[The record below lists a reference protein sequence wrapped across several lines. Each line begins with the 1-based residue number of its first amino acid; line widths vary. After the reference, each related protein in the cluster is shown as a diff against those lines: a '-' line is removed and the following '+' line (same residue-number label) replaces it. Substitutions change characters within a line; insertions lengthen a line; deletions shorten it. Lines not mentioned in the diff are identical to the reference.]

1 MKLTLKSLLAVAALA
16 FAGIGSALTASPAQA
31 ATNIVCDEQGQ
42 SGTVFPLDGIDG
54 PAGPKVSHAFRC
66 KNTVTGV
73 KPSDSRTAD
82 LFNSLST
89 LPANVK
95 NTLKSN
101 NFKYFFF
108 NNRAEA
114 IDYFANTAPYNDP
127 LLWNIVAPFADATTR
142 CGNTGY
148 AIQRFTGEKVIAV
161 SVYNNCTYDQF
172 TSPPVASVLN
182 PSVRRTG
189 FHETGHAFDFS
200 LGDPSQP
207 ANVPSARSG
216 FTTLFTNDK
225 TLLTPSDWSTRTT
238 PSKHSYICNLF
249 SISAPTAL
257 EKDLG
262 ATPNGGTSGQV
273 CQTSTVPYSYYAA
286 KMPTEIALEKGPYF
300 MTSNQEIWA
309 EIFVIVVEGNNTS
322 PPGFLPMVDRFLGL
336 NQSPRRSFNCIR
348 ATLES
353 YVNLLTAPNK
363 LPASDPYSLQTKGC
377 PVPPVGSL

>member
-73 KPSDSRTAD
+73 KPSDSRTND

-114 IDYFANTAPYNDP
+114 SDYFANTPPYNAP
-127 LLWNIVAPFADATTR
+127 LLCSIVAPFADATTR

-148 AIQRFTGEKVIAV
+148 AIQRFTGEKVISV
-161 SVYNNCTYDQF
+161 SV
-172 TSPPVASVLN
+172 
-182 PSVRRTG
+182 
-189 FHETGHAFDFS
+189 
-200 LGDPSQP
+200 
-207 ANVPSARSG
+207 
-216 FTTLFTNDK
+216 
-225 TLLTPSDWSTRTT
+225 
-238 PSKHSYICNLF
+238 
-249 SISAPTAL
+249 
-257 EKDLG
+257 
-262 ATPNGGTSGQV
+262 
-273 CQTSTVPYSYYAA
+273 
-286 KMPTEIALEKGPYF
+286 
-300 MTSNQEIWA
+300 
-309 EIFVIVVEGNNTS
+309 
-322 PPGFLPMVDRFLGL
+322 
-336 NQSPRRSFNCIR
+336 
-348 ATLES
+348 
-353 YVNLLTAPNK
+353 
-363 LPASDPYSLQTKGC
+363 
-377 PVPPVGSL
+377 